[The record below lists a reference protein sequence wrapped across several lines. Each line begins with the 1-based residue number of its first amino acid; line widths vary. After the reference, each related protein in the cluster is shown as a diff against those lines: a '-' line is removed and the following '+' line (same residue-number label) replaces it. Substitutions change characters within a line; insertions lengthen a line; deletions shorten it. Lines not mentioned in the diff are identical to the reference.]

1 MSVVPVEYRRGSVP
15 RAAAIRFSPL
25 VARRNARTMWSL
37 ARPPLR
43 SLRFC
48 PRTVG
53 VIGGAIAFGCLTACK
68 PQQPAGASV
77 SQVAVEA
84 MPQVAYVLRNPEG
97 PAAGLRV
104 SRVASRVHNPYGT
117 QAGAIEEG
125 RFLYIRMNCAYCHG
139 FDGTGG
145 MGPDLTDNQWRY
157 GSSDVDL
164 FETIYRG
171 RAQGMPAWGNVL
183 TESQIW
189 KLVSYV
195 RSLGAAPGARSAG
208 TRTADFTRKTSP
220 NSLSR

>member
-1 MSVVPVEYRRGSVP
+1 MSWTPIELEGGNIPRQLSTILSSARVRRLLRCRRST
-15 RAAAIRFSPL
+15 PL
-25 VARRNARTMWSL
+25 CPSRPLWFFDALLLFGVGACL
-37 ARPPLR
+37 A
-43 SLRFC
+43 
-48 PRTVG
+48 G
-53 VIGGAIAFGCLTACK
+53 CK

-77 SQVAVEA
+77 SQVSVERV
-84 MPQVAYVLRNPEG
+84 PQVSYVLRNPEG
-97 PAAGLRV
+97 PAAGYRV
-104 SRVASRVHNPYGT
+104 SQVAAQLHNPYGV
-117 QAGAIEEG
+117 QMGAVEEG
-125 RFLYIRMNCAYCHG
+125 RFLYVRMNCAYCHG

-157 GSSDVDL
+157 GSSDADV

-183 TESQIW
+183 TEDQIW

-195 RSLGAAPGARSAG
+195 RSLGTGAGGHKLG